1 MSPVTRGLIAGAV
14 GTTALNIATYLD
26 IVVRGR
32 PASST
37 PERSVQRLAEI
48 VGLDLGKGGEAE
60 NRTTGL
66 AAVLS
71 YAIGLGGGVAY
82 AFLVRRRLPW
92 PAAAAVFTGLTMAG
106 PSIPMTL
113 LGVTDP
119 RHWSPADWTADLLF
133 HVSYGAAAAAA
144 YERVR

>member
-1 MSPVTRGLIAGAV
+1 MAQVIPGLIAGAV

-26 IVVRGR
+26 MVVRGR
-32 PASST
+32 PPSST

-48 VGLDLGKGGEAE
+48 VGLDLGKGEEAE
-60 NRTTGL
+60 NRTSGL
-66 AAVLS
+66 AAVLG
-71 YAIGLGGGVAY
+71 YATGLGGGVAY
-82 AFLVRRRLPW
+82 ALLVRRRLPW
-92 PAAAAVFTGLTMAG
+92 PAATAILTGLTMAAS
-106 PSIPMTL
+106 SIPMTL

-119 RHWSPADWTADLLF
+119 RRWSAADWTADVLF